1 MRRASVLATVGR
13 VAPWQ
18 SVSRAGA
25 ALLPIL
31 VAAWFGRSAATD
43 LYSLF
48 AAIFTLAGSLIF
60 SCFKDS
66 ALVPVLIDLERRRP
80 EAVPR
85 LVGAVGGYAL
95 LAAVA
100 LAVLMGTAV
109 FAWAR
114 ARLEPSLVPLA
125 APLAAGFSVGLAA
138 LALRSL
144 LSALLAA
151 RFHFVSEAVGV
162 ALGAA
167 VTVGLAAVTHR
178 RGGVAAL
185 PWATAG
191 GELVA
196 AAFLAVAARRAGV
209 RVRLDWRR
217 TPELRRLAGLVAAE
231 IGGAAVVRV
240 NPLVD
245 QVMAQALGIV
255 GGGTMLRLSGDLGHA
270 GTSFLGPVFLS
281 ILLSHLA
288 EAGGARDHRR
298 FHTVLRRSLVTVG
311 AALGALAIAGSV
323 FREPLVH
330 LVYGRGA
337 MDAGALARMAE
348 LLPYHLAGMA
358 PLGVAM
364 VLARAHVSLGNSRI
378 LIGMGTLNA
387 LANLALNFILV
398 RPLGLAG
405 IALSTSL
412 VSMLVAVVFWVRLGR
427 VAPRAADEPA
437 AGPAAPAAATPLQ
450 ESRA

>member
-25 ALLPIL
+25 GLLPIL

-43 LYSLF
+43 LYALF
-48 AAIFTLAGSLIF
+48 TAIFTMTGALIF

-66 ALVPVLIDLERRRP
+66 ALIPVLMDLERRRP
-80 EAVPR
+80 DAVPR

-100 LAVLMGTAV
+100 LAVVMGTAV
-109 FAWAR
+109 FVWAR
-114 ARLEPSLVPLA
+114 ACLEPALVPLA
-125 APLAAGFSVGLAA
+125 GPMAAGFSVGLLA
-138 LALRSL
+138 LAVRSL

-151 RFHFVSEAVGV
+151 RFRFVSEAVGV
-162 ALGAA
+162 AFGAA
-167 VTVGLAAVTHR
+167 VTVGLAAATHR

-185 PWATAG
+185 PWATAA

-196 AAFLAVAARRAGV
+196 AAFLAAAAGRAGV
-209 RVRLDWRR
+209 RARLDWRR
-217 TPELRRLAGLVAAE
+217 TPELQRLARLVAAE

-288 EAGGARDHRR
+288 EAGAARDHRR
-298 FHTVLRRSLVTVG
+298 FHAVLRRSLVSVG
-311 AALGALAIAGSV
+311 AALGALAILGTV
-323 FREPLVH
+323 FREPLVR

-337 MDAGALARMAE
+337 MDAAALARMAE

-387 LANLALNFILV
+387 LANLTLNFILV

-412 VSMLVAVVFWVRLGR
+412 VSAVVAVVFWVRLRR
-427 VAPRAADEPA
+427 VAPRATTSAEPA
-437 AGPAAPAAATPLQ
+437 THAAPAPLQ
-450 ESRA
+450 ESRV

>member
-1 MRRASVLATVGR
+1 MKRASVLATVGR

-18 SVSRAGA
+18 SASRAGA

-43 LYSLF
+43 LYALF

-60 SCFKDS
+60 ACFKDS
-66 ALVPVLIDLERRRP
+66 ALVPVLMDLERRRP

-85 LVGAVGGYAL
+85 LVGAVGGYAM
-95 LAAVA
+95 LAAIA
-100 LAVLMGTAV
+100 LAVLMGGAV
-109 FAWAR
+109 YVWAHVSV
-114 ARLEPSLVPLA
+114 EPALVPLA
-125 APLAAGFSVGLAA
+125 GPMAAGFSVGLAA

-151 RFHFVSEAVGV
+151 RFRFVSEAVGV

-167 VTVGLAAVTHR
+167 VTIGLAAATHR

-185 PWATAG
+185 PWATAA

-196 AAFLAVAARRAGV
+196 AAFLALAARRAGV
-209 RVRLDWRR
+209 RARLDFGA

-288 EAGGARDHRR
+288 EAGAARDHRR
-298 FHTVLRRSLVTVG
+298 FRAVLGRSLAAVG
-311 AALGALAIAGSV
+311 LALGALSILGSV
-323 FREPLVH
+323 FREPLVR

-337 MDAGALARMAE
+337 MDAGALARMAG

-387 LANLALNFILV
+387 LANLALNFVLV

-412 VSMLVAVVFWVRLGR
+412 VSGLVAVVFWIRLQ
-427 VAPRAADEPA
+427 PI
-437 AGPAAPAAATPLQ
+437 APAAAAEPVTPTPTAPLQ
-450 ESRA
+450 ESQA

>member
-1 MRRASVLATVGR
+1 MSRRSVLGTVGR

-25 ALLPIL
+25 GLLPIL
-31 VAAWFGRSAATD
+31 IAGWFGRSAATD

-48 AAIFTLAGSLIF
+48 AAVFTMAGALIF

-66 ALVPVLIDLERRRP
+66 ALVPVLMALERRQP
-80 EAVPR
+80 DAVPR
-85 LVGAVGGYAL
+85 LVGAVAGYAL
-95 LAAVA
+95 VAASA
-100 LAVLMGTAV
+100 LAVLIGTAV
-109 FAWAR
+109 VLWAR
-114 ARLEPSLVPLA
+114 ASLEPALLPLA
-125 APLAAGFSVGLAA
+125 GPMAAGFSVGLLA

-144 LSALLAA
+144 LSALLAV
-151 RFHFVSEAVGV
+151 RFRFVSEAMGV
-162 ALGAA
+162 AIGAA

-185 PWATAG
+185 PWALAA

-196 AAFLAVAARRAGV
+196 AAFLALAARRAGV
-209 RVRLDWRR
+209 RARLGWTR
-217 TPELRRLAGLVAAE
+217 TPELRRLARLVAAE

-270 GTSFLGPVFLS
+270 GTSFVGPVFLS

-288 EAGGARDHRR
+288 EAGAARDHRR
-298 FHTVLRRSLVTVG
+298 FHAILRRSLVVVG
-311 AALGALAIAGSV
+311 TALGALSILGSV
-323 FREPLVH
+323 FRAPLVQ

-337 MDAGALARMAE
+337 MDAAALARMAE
-348 LLPYHLAGMA
+348 LLPYHLAGMG

-364 VLARAHVSLGNSRI
+364 ILARAHVSLGNSRI
-378 LIGMGTLNA
+378 LIQMGTLNA
-387 LANLALNFILV
+387 LSNLALNFLLV

-405 IALSTSL
+405 IALSTSI
-412 VSMLVAVVFWVRLGR
+412 VSGVVAVVFWIRLQGI
-427 VAPRAADEPA
+427 
-437 AGPAAPAAATPLQ
+437 APAALQ

>member
-1 MRRASVLATVGR
+1 MSRASVLGTVGR

-43 LYSLF
+43 LYSLL
-48 AAIFTLAGSLIF
+48 AAVFTLAGSLIF

-66 ALVPVLIDLERRRP
+66 ALVPVLMDLERRQP
-80 EAVPR
+80 DAVPR

-95 LAAVA
+95 LAASA
-100 LAVLMGTAV
+100 LAVVIGTAV
-109 FAWAR
+109 FGWAR
-114 ARLEPSLVPLA
+114 ARLDPALVPLA
-125 APLAAGFSVGLAA
+125 GPMAAGFSVGLAA

-151 RFHFVSEAVGV
+151 RFRFVSEAVGV
-162 ALGAA
+162 AIGAA
-167 VTVGLAAVTHR
+167 VTVGLAAAAHR

-185 PWATAG
+185 PWALAA

-209 RVRLDWRR
+209 RARLNWRR

-288 EAGGARDHRR
+288 QAGAARDHRR
-298 FHTVLRRSLVTVG
+298 FHAILRRSLATVG
-311 AALGALAIAGSV
+311 AALAALSILGSL
-323 FREPLVH
+323 FREPLVR

-337 MDAGALARMAE
+337 MDAVALARMTE

-358 PLGVAM
+358 PLGLAM
-364 VLARAHVSLGNSRI
+364 ILARAHVSLGNSRI
-378 LIGMGTLNA
+378 LIGMGALNA
-387 LANLALNFILV
+387 LLNLALNFVLV
-398 RPLGLAG
+398 KPLGLAG
-405 IALSTSL
+405 IALSTSA
-412 VSMLVAVVFWVRLGR
+412 VSVVVAIVFWIRLDR
-427 VAPRAADEPA
+427 VAPLA
-437 AGPAAPAAATPLQ
+437 PAAPAGPAPLR